1 MERLQLGIA
10 VTVLFFCPQGKIMA
24 TDMTDRGR
32 YLLLK
37 YAFDAESV
45 PSTYKM
51 KLVTDASVTKATD
64 TFSSLSECPNGSGYT
79 TGGIDLTASNFTV
92 TKVDGTVSAK
102 AEVSDNLAQ
111 WTATG
116 TFPASG
122 TGVTFL
128 VITDNTGSD
137 NVLGFIDLGGAQT
150 MTEDGVLTV
159 NDIEFQ
165 VNAS

>member
-1 MERLQLGIA
+1 
-10 VTVLFFCPQGKIMA
+10 MA

-45 PSTYKM
+45 PSTYQM
-51 KLVTDASVTKATD
+51 KLVTDASVTKATN
-64 TFSSLSECPNGSGYT
+64 TFSELSECPSGSGYDT
-79 TGGIDLTASNFTV
+79 DGIGFAAANVTV
-92 TKVDGTVSAK
+92 TEVDSTVSAK
-102 AEVSDNLAQ
+102 AEIADNLAQ

-128 VITDNTGSD
+128 VITDGTGTD
-137 NVLGFIDLGGAQT
+137 NVLGFVDLGGAQT
-150 MTEDGVLTV
+150 MTSGGILTV
-159 NDIEFQ
+159 NDLEFQ